1 MLRTKTPRPRGGKS
15 RRATAAAGK
24 ERERER
30 EREREGRSP
39 SGELSLQ
46 LEHVSLFSFLADAPR
61 EGAAAARTPFTP
73 FEELLEGSC
82 DPDPTPP
89 PPLPPLQPQATPM
102 DADEVVEEKD
112 SGILSQDFFW

>member
-24 ERERER
+24 

-82 DPDPTPP
+82 DPDPDPTPP
-89 PPLPPLQPQATPM
+89 LPLPPLQPQATPM